1 MTGLIKAGDTIEYT
15 DDGGERTVA
24 VVMCRVGGTHLH
36 VVFLTDDEPS
46 DWGMA
51 NAATYRVSGQPVT
64 AAVKDAAT
72 VYFLTVTRETYD
84 NQPFP
89 VVAASFW
96 MVANKAPAE
105 IQAQV
110 EPSPALIQWREQNDP
125 TPAPRDQSDPTP
137 RSATRRPH
145 GRRVYLVVL
154 VVVAVLALAGCGAV
168 TTPDDTPATSKCPGG
183 WVCVPGTSQCDPSYK
198 CGTCPD
204 GSRWSYLDDGSKLA
218 RDAQTD
224 PQVQIMFDTWHPC
237 DTPTSAQDVRP

>member
-1 MTGLIKAGDTIEYT
+1 MTGLIKVGDTIEYT

-36 VVFLTDDEPS
+36 VVFLTDNEPS

-51 NAATYRVSGQPVT
+51 NSATYRVSGQPVT

-84 NQPFP
+84 TQPFP

-96 MVANKAPAE
+96 TVSNNATAE

-125 TPAPRDQSDPTP
+125 TPTP
-137 RSATRRPH
+137 RSTTRRPH
-145 GRRVYLVVL
+145 GRPVHLVL
-154 VVVAVLALAGCGAV
+154 LVVAVLVLAGCGAI
-168 TTPDDTPATSKCPGG
+168 TTPDDTPATSKCPAG
-183 WVCVPGTSQCDPSYK
+183 WVCTPGTSQCDPSYR
-198 CGTCPD
+198 CGICPD
-204 GSRWSYLDDGSKLA
+204 GSRWSYLDDGSELA
-218 RDAQTD
+218 REAQTD
-224 PQVQIMFDTWHPC
+224 PQLNVVFDRRGGWNPC
-237 DTPTSAQDVRP
+237 VTPTVTPTATREVRA